1 MANEIFDN
9 LKSQISIVDVIS
21 RYVDLQKKGN
31 NYVGLCPFHA
41 DKNPSMTVSE
51 SKKVFKCF
59 SCGKGGDVFSFVAE
73 KENISYKEACI
84 KVCKDNNVELPEDF
98 KQTVKKEYDNPYKYQ
113 YDIISKLTGFYMYSL
128 NTIQGKEAKQYL
140 IDRGLNDELI
150 KYFKIGYAPNDST
163 LSISY
168 LRQKE
173 GYSIEQLDSTKI
185 LSSSTNEFK
194 DRYTNRI
201 IFPISN
207 IYSKI
212 VGFSGRKYAKDDIS
226 DAKYINSVDSQIFK
240 KGDLLYNF
248 DNAKKEI
255 EQTKQVYVLEGFMD
269 VIACYKAGIKNA
281 VGLMGTS
288 ISSSHIK
295 LFKNLGVEVRL
306 LLDADEPGQI
316 GISKAIN
323 QLYANNIKCVI
334 VRPYTICKDTDELF
348 KLKGAKGVQDALKD
362 LISPTSYLIQRGL
375 QAKKLITSSEKE
387 DFIQNRI
394 KIIYNSSNEIE
405 KTSIINELSSKLN
418 IEVLTIGKI
427 LNSKANNSYQKN
439 IQQIQDNNGFEKKNT
454 EKEENK
460 IKPKVIIEG
469 NKDKAIISQ
478 LITYLN
484 TYFDTKILN
493 NKLKISTINVIN
505 YIMANE
511 INFLARSIIYKDFM
525 INQKNLTLGFL
536 IPSFNTV
543 FLLITKCFENL
554 TKEGL
559 TSSLYYLQEENFSK
573 IIQDYTVSCKQKD
586 PDTNTNKFN
595 DDDYKEV
602 ISILNILKNGKKT
615 AIDDKENPKAYE
627 DRVKKYS
634 EYLNNLINKSRI
646 FNNIE

>member
-1 MANEIFDN
+1 MTNEIFDN

-113 YDIISKLTGFYMYSL
+113 YDIISKLTDFYMYSL

-269 VIACYKAGIKNA
+269 VIACYKTGIKNA

-427 LNSKANNSYQKN
+427 LNSKTNNSYQKN
-439 IQQIQDNNGFEKKNT
+439 IQQIQDNNGFEKKNVI
-454 EKEENK
+454 KEEK
-460 IKPKVIIEG
+460 KVVRADRIIEG
-469 NKDKAIISQ
+469 NTSKIDFQ
-478 LITYLN
+478 LRNYVKN
-484 TYFDTKILN
+484 YFDKEKLSKDLGISSKIILEN
-493 NKLKISTINVIN
+493 IIK
-505 YIMANE
+505 NE
-511 INFLARSIIYKDFM
+511 IKYLSRSLSYKDYLSIKKLDLNF
-525 INQKNLTLGFL
+525 I
-536 IPSFNTV
+536 IPSFRRV
-543 FLLITKCFENL
+543 FGLIDAFYK
-554 TKEGL
+554 GL
-559 TSSLYYLQEENFSK
+559 TSPLYYLQEENFSK
-573 IIQDYTVSCKQKD
+573 IIQDYTSYCEMPD
-586 PDTNTNKFN
+586 PDTNKNKI
-595 DDDYKEV
+595 DQDYYEV
-602 ISILNILKNGKKT
+602 INILNIFKTGKPIKV
-615 AIDDKENPKAYE
+615 DDEENANSLEK
-627 DRVKKYS
+627 DIIKYTKD
-634 EYLNNLINKSRI
+634 INKKLADI
-646 FNNIE
+646 KVFNMSENE